1 MLIFADVARID
12 MLFISR
18 SPLLFRFSHLPMAT
32 VQSSYSN
39 QQLTAWLRGLLTI
52 AWADGHCDPEEQ
64 EVINRLTPELT
75 RLDDSTPF
83 VPITAAELATLLGQD
98 PDIAENFLRTAVM
111 VAIADGVY
119 THPES
124 DVLHQFSTALACH
137 PAILNNL
144 RQTLYPPIADS
155 DPTAALASPRQPPSH
170 YPLPSLD
177 PVKDWLDGM
186 AIHDPKLAHILCKL
200 IPAQCPFERDVNL
213 FGRKILHI
221 PPLCKINPLYEQLVG
236 LRFRALSYLADDCGE
251 DVAPY
256 C

>member
-1 MLIFADVARID
+1 M
-12 MLFISR
+12 
-18 SPLLFRFSHLPMAT
+18 PT
-32 VQSSYSN
+32 VQSPYSQ

-83 VPITAAELATLLGQD
+83 VPISAAELATRLGQD

-119 THPES
+119 TRPEA
-124 DVLHQFSTALACH
+124 DVLHQFSEALACR
-137 PAILNNL
+137 PAILDNL
-144 RQTLYPPIADS
+144 RQTLYPPIAS
-155 DPTAALASPRQPPSH
+155 SAPIATSALHPPTHAT
-170 YPLPSLD
+170 LPGLE

-186 AIHDPKLAHILCKL
+186 VIHDAKLAHILCKL

-213 FGRKILHI
+213 FGRKVLHI

-251 DVAPY
+251 DVTPY